1 MSGPYRPLYE
11 FLNSRFADHV
21 VLTFGQIEDL
31 LGFTLPP
38 VARAESDWWTA
49 PEHVG
54 DPQQQAWVLAKRSAV
69 PNLRAMTVMFD
80 RV

>member
-1 MSGPYRPLYE
+1 MPDPYRPLYE

-21 VLTFGQIEDL
+21 VLTFDQIEDL

-38 VARAESDWWTA
+38 EARAETGWWTA
-49 PEHVG
+49 AGHDA
-54 DPQQQAWVLAKRSAV
+54 DPQRQAWVLAKRSAL
-69 PNLRAMTVMFD
+69 PNLRAMTVLFE